1 MNSSFDYDLLI
12 GANRLFCA
20 LSGFDGP
27 GTVAV
32 VGDRIVASGP
42 GISGTARRHLEFDD
56 GILLPGLIDFH
67 AHPGGRESRYGTDPD
82 QFFLPRGVTTCMS
95 QGDAG
100 ADNWDEYRRDVID
113 SRRTR
118 VRLALNLSR
127 YGESHPT
134 RNIPTLEAADVDAC
148 IRTIKAGGT

>member
-67 AHPGGRESRYGTDPD
+67 AHPGGRGSRYGTDPD
-82 QFFLPRGVTTCMS
+82 QFFLPRGVTTC
-95 QGDAG
+95 
-100 ADNWDEYRRDVID
+100 
-113 SRRTR
+113 
-118 VRLALNLSR
+118 
-127 YGESHPT
+127 
-134 RNIPTLEAADVDAC
+134 